1 MQHQVVT
8 YASDW
13 LYVRDSH
20 DRPLRFY
27 EFSRVAHG
35 TQENIL
41 LTRENIL
48 HAPNSGFA
56 NRDHAHAT
64 DAHFSDLQSY
74 SFSKA
79 HLLASVFKV
88 LGRGLGR
95 SPQTCPTWRK
105 KMLGLAGNKAIPT
118 MLAKLSTSTAECCG
132 CSFLCEPAA
141 LINDQSTVWTL
152 QGCPPWG
159 TDLLC
164 NLRHPSLCSDL
175 VTSSANQSEFQRL
188 VNEGI

>member
-79 HLLASVFKV
+79 HLLASVFSAGEGPGQKPADLSV
-88 LGRGLGR
+88 LEKENAGPR
-95 SPQTCPTWRK
+95 RK
-105 KMLGLAGNKAIPT
+105 QSHPHNARKAQHVHSRMLRVQLP
-118 MLAKLSTSTAECCG
+118 L
-132 CSFLCEPAA
+132 
-141 LINDQSTVWTL
+141 
-152 QGCPPWG
+152 
-159 TDLLC
+159 
-164 NLRHPSLCSDL
+164 
-175 VTSSANQSEFQRL
+175 
-188 VNEGI
+188 